1 LFTGALEQRLTFTVW
16 LHSDYSY
23 TWRWWLGANSS
34 PRRKPVEPVCKVE
47 EFSRKLD
54 APIGTESRLKFG
66 LLGKNRTG
74 RELFQN
80 SKKRIVG
87 GKGKETEGK
96 KKEKRE
102 AEAKKKR
109 EVHWILARVFL
120 PGKM

>member
-1 LFTGALEQRLTFTVW
+1 M
-16 LHSDYSY
+16 
-23 TWRWWLGANSS
+23 
-34 PRRKPVEPVCKVE
+34 EPVCKVE